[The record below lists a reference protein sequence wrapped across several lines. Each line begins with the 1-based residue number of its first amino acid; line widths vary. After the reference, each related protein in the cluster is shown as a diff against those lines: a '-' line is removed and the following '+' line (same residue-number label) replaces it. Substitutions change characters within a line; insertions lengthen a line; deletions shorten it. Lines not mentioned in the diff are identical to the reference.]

1 MISVFLIL
9 LAVMYQ
15 PSCLMNYNDHV
26 LHATTTILVGGD
38 LSWSCRKKMVPK
50 TKVVPKK
57 KSRAKKKVVPKKSRA
72 EKKNSCQSLTS

>member
-38 LSWSCRKKMVPK
+38 LSWSCLKKMAPK

-57 KSRAKKKVVPKKSRA
+57 NSRAKKKVVPKKSRA